1 MSHLRS
7 RMTYRPRV
15 RPACTLAILRF
26 QQGVERLDH
35 VERSMN
41 EYPVDGSK
49 ETVMVDG
56 VRDDPLIRMRLA
68 KSRNAV
74 RTTPDLRINSGN

>member
-1 MSHLRS
+1 
-7 RMTYRPRV
+7 MTYHPRV
-15 RPACTLAILRF
+15 RPACTPTILRF
-26 QQGVERLDH
+26 QQGVEGLDR

-41 EYPVDGSK
+41 EYHVDDSK

-68 KSRNAV
+68 Y
-74 RTTPDLRINSGN
+74 PEMQCELHLI